1 MRFFSLPLLLIFA
14 FPAFA
19 SEAVLKF
26 TLTKADGTPV
36 IYEFLIPN
44 DDTNQGVTLSRDEA
58 VQQQHNAGVAAL
70 TWAKQF
76 YGAHEIYLRSVSS
89 DRDLFLT
96 TWLSS
101 TATFP
106 GLAKSSSPSSSRRGR
121 SLNLSRCFRALRSK
135 PSIFRRRKPTKSV
148 ENLAEI
154 LNPSNVRLL
163 RQTAHNVASNKS
175 QEFRLTV

>member
-76 YGAHEIYLRSVSS
+76 YGAHEIYLRSVEL
-89 DRDLFLT
+89 RQG
-96 TWLSS
+96 
-101 TATFP
+101 P
-106 GLAKSSSPSSSRRGR
+106 IPYYLAKFDGDLSGSRQV
-121 SLNLSRCFRALRSK
+121 FFA
-135 PSIFRRRKPTKSV
+135 IV
-148 ENLAEI
+148 
-154 LNPSNVRLL
+154 
-163 RQTAHNVASNKS
+163 
-175 QEFRLTV
+175 LT

>member
-19 SEAVLKF
+19 GEAVLKF

-76 YGAHEIYLRSVSS
+76 YGAHEIYLRSVEL
-89 DRDLFLT
+89 RQG
-96 TWLSS
+96 
-101 TATFP
+101 P
-106 GLAKSSSPSSSRRGR
+106 IPYYLAKFDGDLSGSRQVFFAIVLTSG
-121 SLNLSRCFRALRSK
+121 SVLEPVEMLQGTSK
-135 PSIFRRRKPTKSV
+135 
-148 ENLAEI
+148 
-154 LNPSNVRLL
+154 
-163 RQTAHNVASNKS
+163 
-175 QEFRLTV
+175 